1 MCLRGHDDAK
11 PSLMTA
17 SRVCITAT
25 LAAAL
30 LLAASATAATLDR
43 ERLTHLSVSLV
54 KVEATDADAHVSIG
68 SGVAVASERIVTN
81 CHVTR
86 DAEHVFII
94 HRGLRWR
101 ALSESPDT
109 EHDLCVLHVP
119 GLAAVSAELGAART
133 LRVGEPVWAFGFEG
147 GIRLQVRSGIVRAL
161 HAYHDGWVVES
172 TTPFTSGASGGAL
185 FDDQGRLAAILTY
198 RLRGD
203 RKSYFSVPVEW
214 FLQRV
219 AAEQSYGSVMPLRPA
234 SPFWERAQSDLP
246 FFLRAH
252 QLELGADWDAL
263 LKLTDEWSKV
273 EAGNA
278 EPWLLRGRCFTETH
292 DLPAAQAALEHAIEL
307 DPASGRAWLELGRLS
322 AHRGSVEDA
331 RLALAHLNRFSPELA
346 RCLAVELPFESPTA
360 ADTDVENC
368 SSL

>member
-1 MCLRGHDDAK
+1 
-11 PSLMTA
+11 MTA

-30 LLAASATAATLDR
+30 LLDAASLSAAALDR
-43 ERLTHLSVSLV
+43 ASLTRWSASLV
-54 KVEATDADAHVSIG
+54 KVEASDPDAHVSIG
-68 SGVAVASERIVTN
+68 SGVAVAPERIVTN

-86 DAEHVFII
+86 AAEHVFII

-101 ALSESPDT
+101 AVAQSPDT

-119 GLAAVSAELGAART
+119 GLAAVSAQLGAART
-133 LRVGEPVWAFGFEG
+133 LRVGEAVWAFGFEG

-161 HAYHDGWVVES
+161 HAYDDGWVVES

-185 FDDQGRLAAILTY
+185 FDENGRLAAILTY

-203 RKSYFSVPVEW
+203 RRSYFSVPVEW

-219 AAEQSYGSVMPLRPA
+219 SAEQSYATVMPLHPA
-234 SPFWERAQSDLP
+234 SPFWERAQGDLP

-273 EAGNA
+273 ETGNA
-278 EPWLLRGRCFTETH
+278 EPWLLRGRSFTQTH
-292 DLPAAQAALEHAIEL
+292 DLTAAQAALEHAIEL
-307 DPASGRAWLELGRLS
+307 DPGSSRAWLELGRLS
-322 AHRGSVEDA
+322 AHRGSVQDA

-346 RCLAVELPFESPTA
+346 RCLAAELPFESQTP
-360 ADTDVENC
+360 ADADVENC

>member
-1 MCLRGHDDAK
+1 
-11 PSLMTA
+11 MTA

-30 LLAASATAATLDR
+30 LLDAASAGAAALDR
-43 ERLTHLSVSLV
+43 ARLTRWSASVV
-54 KVEATDADAHVSIG
+54 KVEATDADARAAIG
-68 SGVAVASERIVTN
+68 SGVAVAPERIVTN

-86 DAEHVFII
+86 NAEQVFVI

-101 ALSESPDT
+101 AVAQSPDT
-109 EHDLCVLHVP
+109 EHDLCVLQVP
-119 GLAAVSAELGAART
+119 GLAAVSAELGAAHT

-161 HAYHDGWVVES
+161 HAYDDGWVVES

-185 FDDQGRLAAILTY
+185 FDNNGRLAAILTY

-203 RKSYFSVPVEW
+203 RRSYFSVPVEW

-219 AAEQSYGSVMPLRPA
+219 SAEQSYAIVMPLRPA

-263 LKLTDEWSKV
+263 LKLTDEWSKA
-273 EAGNA
+273 ETGNA
-278 EPWLLRGRCFTETH
+278 EPWLLRGRSFTQTH

-322 AHRGSVEDA
+322 AHRGSVRDA
-331 RLALAHLNRFSPELA
+331 HLALAHLNRFSPELA
-346 RCLAVELPFESPTA
+346 RCLAAELPFESQIA
-360 ADTDVENC
+360 ADADVENC